1 VRPQHPAPIQAV
13 AIASDRARGL
23 RENATGTKRDVV
35 SGVLERRA
43 VAMTKMNRA
52 VCMAALAAAITLGMA
67 AEPAEAKRQRTDP
80 GPRWVDV
87 TKRRVALDA
96 KVQRGDP
103 GRHPIDVLAI
113 RRAVVDAL
121 RRVR

>member
-1 VRPQHPAPIQAV
+1 
-13 AIASDRARGL
+13 
-23 RENATGTKRDVV
+23 
-35 SGVLERRA
+35 
-43 VAMTKMNRA
+43 MTKMNRA
-52 VCMAALAAAITLGMA
+52 VWMAALAAAIVMGMA

-80 GPRWVDV
+80 NPRWVDA
-87 TKRRVALDA
+87 TKVQRTDPNPRWVDAA